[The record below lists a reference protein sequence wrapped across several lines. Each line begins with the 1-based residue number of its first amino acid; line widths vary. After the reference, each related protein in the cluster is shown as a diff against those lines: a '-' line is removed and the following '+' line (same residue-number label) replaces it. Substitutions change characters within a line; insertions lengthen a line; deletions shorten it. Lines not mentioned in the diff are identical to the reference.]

1 MDRFQFEGESDI
13 LRVLDGKIDPMP
25 QFVFTGPWSWLSYK
39 IGWLLGAGATKAV
52 REAQYL
58 SGRTQASSASERSAW
73 VTRCIVSCVLVGSEF
88 IAARL
93 LFDSRFD
100 HLLSL
105 PLAVV
110 VLLALPLPRVRWPL
124 GVARGFIA
132 VTLLATLEKAH
143 RWGMTNHPEALQP
156 WKSLYSAGSV
166 MLMFGLWIWALL
178 ALRPRARPATVATGS
193 QQAGVAIP
201 ARWSNVPEVKLADV
215 GGVSRAKSHI
225 LSIAGN
231 RLGQRTPAVI
241 QNGILL
247 YGPQGTGKNL
257 LAEATAG
264 EFGVNFYHV
273 RCPELVGQNTG
284 SGAERIRGVFEAAVS
299 NRPIVLFLDEID
311 SIGSRKQVQGHGT
324 DAGGEGREYNS
335 LVTQLMQSIDQYRQ
349 TDGLLIV
356 AATNY
361 LDGLEPTLIRDGR
374 FDARIRLDLPN
385 ESERKEILAALLSKM
400 RWRNHDL
407 SAIARRTPGWIPA
420 RLKSLI
426 DRAAL
431 NAQGKF
437 IEERHLIEA
446 LENSGGRDQGLLEPV
461 GWDDVVLPES
471 AMADLRTLL
480 DLMRP
485 GRAEELCLPAPTG
498 LILVGPPGT
507 GKTLVARLIASQAKR
522 SFYAVSPSDVLGSAV
537 GGSVKRLTEI
547 FQRAKDNAPSIVFFD
562 GMDGLFPRLA
572 GQMNQHDVQLV
583 EQALIEI
590 SALKPENQV
599 FLIGTTNHLDRIDPR
614 ILRGGRFSEKVE
626 IPVPDQAGYERLVAR
641 YLGKARLNAGL
652 TIRGIADRVTGMA
665 PADLEA
671 TIQAMKRVA
680 MRRMAPNSKELPPL
694 DLADLEEALGRVQ
707 PQF

>member
-1 MDRFQFEGESDI
+1 
-13 LRVLDGKIDPMP
+13 MP
-25 QFVFTGPWSWLSYK
+25 QFVFTGPWSWLSYR
-39 IGWLLGAGATKAV
+39 IGWLLGAGASKAV
-52 REAQYL
+52 GETKHL
-58 SGRTQASSASERSAW
+58 VQAAPDRSAW
-73 VTRCIVSCVLVGSEF
+73 MARWALSCFLVGSEF
-88 IAARL
+88 IAARA

-100 HLLSL
+100 HLFSL
-105 PLAVV
+105 PLAVF
-110 VLLALPLPRVRWPL
+110 VLLVLPRPHVRWPL
-124 GVARGFIA
+124 AVARAFVA
-132 VTLLATLEKAH
+132 FTFLATLERAH
-143 RWGMTNHPEALQP
+143 RWALANHPAAWQP
-156 WKSLYSAGSV
+156 WESVYSAGTMV
-166 MLMFGLWIWALL
+166 LMLGLWLWALL
-178 ALRPRARPATVATGS
+178 ALRPRAHAVSTTAAVT
-193 QQAGVAIP
+193 QQASAANHVP
-201 ARWSNVPEVKLADV
+201 WTNVPDVKMADV
-215 GGVSRAKSHI
+215 GASTRAKADLLAI
-225 LSIAGN
+225 GAN
-231 RLGQRTPAVI
+231 RLGGRKTPVV

-284 SGAERIRGVFEAAVS
+284 SGAERIRGAFEAAATY
-299 NRPIVLFLDEID
+299 RPIVLFLDEID
-311 SIGSRKQVQGHGT
+311 SIGSRKQVQGNGT
-324 DAGGEGREYNS
+324 DAGGGGREYNS

-349 TDGLLIV
+349 TDGLLII

-385 ESERKEILAALLSKM
+385 ESERKEILAALLRPA
-400 RWRNHDL
+400 RWKHHDL
-407 SAIARRTPGWIPA
+407 SAIARRTPGWSPA
-420 RLKSLI
+420 RLKSLT

-431 NAQGKF
+431 LSQGKW
-437 IEERHLIEA
+437 IEERHLVEA
-446 LENSGGRDQGLLEPV
+446 LESSGGRDQGHMEPV
-461 GWDDVVLPES
+461 AWSDVVLPKGVL
-471 AMADLRTLL
+471 ADLQTLI

-485 GRAEELCLPAPTG
+485 GRAEELALPAPTG

-547 FQRAKDNAPSIVFFD
+547 FQRAKDNAPAIIFFD
-562 GMDGLFPRLA
+562 EIDGLFPRMA
-572 GQMNQHDVQLV
+572 GHINQHDVQLV

-590 SALKPENQV
+590 SAVEAEHQI

-626 IPVPDQAGYERLVAR
+626 IPVPDQAGYEKLVAR
-641 YLGKARLNAGL
+641 YLGKARLRDGL
-652 TIRGIADRVTGMA
+652 TVSTVAARVAGMA

-671 TIQAMKRVA
+671 TIHAMKRVA
-680 MRRMAPNSKELPPL
+680 MRRMAANSKELPPL
-694 DLADLEEALGRVQ
+694 DSSDLDEALGRVQ

>member
-1 MDRFQFEGESDI
+1 
-13 LRVLDGKIDPMP
+13 MP
-25 QFVFTGPWSWLSYK
+25 QFVFTGPWSWLSYR
-39 IGWLLGAGATKAV
+39 IGWLLGAGASKAV
-52 REAQYL
+52 GETRHL
-58 SGRTQASSASERSAW
+58 IQAGPDRSAW
-73 VTRCIVSCVLVGSEF
+73 IARCTLSCFLVGSEF
-88 IAARL
+88 IAARA

-100 HLLSL
+100 HLFSL
-105 PLAVV
+105 PLAVF
-110 VLLALPLPRVRWPL
+110 VLLVLPRPHVRWPL
-124 GVARGFIA
+124 AVARAFVA
-132 VTLLATLEKAH
+132 FTLLATLEKAH
-143 RWGMTNHPEALQP
+143 RWALANHPAAWQP
-156 WKSLYSAGSV
+156 WESVYSAGTLV
-166 MLMFGLWIWALL
+166 LMLGMWLWALL
-178 ALRPRARPATVATGS
+178 ALRPRTHGNSATSAVT
-193 QQAGVAIP
+193 QQASAP
-201 ARWSNVPEVKLADV
+201 HRASWTNVPNVKMADV
-215 GGVSRAKSHI
+215 GGSARAKADLLTI
-225 LSIAGN
+225 GAN
-231 RLGQRTPAVI
+231 RFGRRKTPVV

-284 SGAERIRGVFEAAVS
+284 SGAERIRGAFEAAAS

-311 SIGSRKQVQGHGT
+311 SIGSRKQVQGNGT
-324 DAGGEGREYNS
+324 DAGGGGREYNS

-349 TDGLLIV
+349 TDGLLII

-385 ESERKEILAALLSKM
+385 KSERKEILAALLRPA
-400 RWRNHDL
+400 RWKHHDL
-407 SAIARRTPGWIPA
+407 AAIARRTPGWSPA
-420 RLKSLI
+420 RLKSLT

-431 NAQGKF
+431 LAQGKW
-437 IEERHLIEA
+437 IEERHLVEA
-446 LENSGGRDQGLLEPV
+446 LESSGGRDQGHMEPV
-461 GWDDVVLPES
+461 TWSDVVLPKGVL
-471 AMADLRTLL
+471 ADLQTLL
-480 DLMRP
+480 DLMRS
-485 GRAEELCLPAPTG
+485 GRAEELALPTPTG

-522 SFYAVSPSDVLGSAV
+522 SFYAVGPSDVLGSAV

-547 FQRAKDNAPSIVFFD
+547 FQRAKDNAPSIIFFD
-562 GMDGLFPRLA
+562 EMDGLFPRLV

-590 SALKPENQV
+590 SAVKAEHQI

-626 IPVPDQAGYERLVAR
+626 IPVPDQAGYEQLVTR
-641 YLGKARLNAGL
+641 YLGKARLRDGL
-652 TIRGIADRVTGMA
+652 TVSTVAARVAGMA

-671 TIQAMKRVA
+671 TIHAMKRVA
-680 MRRMAPNSKELPPL
+680 MRRMAANSKELPPL
-694 DLADLEEALGRVQ
+694 DSTDLDEALSRVQ